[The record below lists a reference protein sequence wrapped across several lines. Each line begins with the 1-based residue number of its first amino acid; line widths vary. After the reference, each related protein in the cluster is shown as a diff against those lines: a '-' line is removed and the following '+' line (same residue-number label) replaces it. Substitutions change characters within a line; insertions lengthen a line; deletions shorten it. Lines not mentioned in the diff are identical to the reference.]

1 MRRFR
6 IWVGEPLGAPAGED
20 ADREGALIRP
30 LRGTSP
36 LGEKGSG
43 GRPGVPPLPTSSAS
57 LRSAPSP
64 KGEGLRAADSRPYS
78 PPETSRGARQ
88 GFAPGAPGGH
98 IGPPLR
104 LFDGIFNY
112 GRAGLGPA
120 PTADTEAVPHF
131 VGNGPKPTR
140 RSQTSRHLL
149 GKARRGCGI
158 ASAAILEQP
167 GPSGPD

>member
-1 MRRFR
+1 MRTRC
-6 IWVGEPLGAPAGED
+6 PLGRRVLFCRENPLLENAFLCSRAQASVHLWAGESLGAS
-20 ADREGALIRP
+20 ADDRNRAARCTRRCRPHPPRFARHLPLKGKACGRLIAAPTVHRKPVGAHSMRP
-30 LRGTSP
+30 PGVRS
-36 LGEKGSG
+36 GST
-43 GRPGVPPLPTSSAS
+43 GRPH
-57 LRSAPSP
+57 
-64 KGEGLRAADSRPYS
+64 
-78 PPETSRGARQ
+78 GA
-88 GFAPGAPGGH
+88 
-98 IGPPLR
+98 
-104 LFDGIFNY
+104 
-112 GRAGLGPA
+112 A

>member
-1 MRRFR
+1 MAAKAAIAKAAYHQIKTAKLVQNVCTSFLRETFQSLGRGAPWGSRRD
-6 IWVGEPLGAPAGED
+6 VGRVSRTHPHPSRLRRATFPLG
-20 ADREGALIRP
+20 
-30 LRGTSP
+30 
-36 LGEKGSG
+36 
-43 GRPGVPPLPTSSAS
+43 
-57 LRSAPSP
+57 
-64 KGEGLRAADSRPYS
+64 GEGLRAADSRPYGLAS
-78 PPETSRGARQ
+78 FKA
-88 GFAPGAPGGH
+88 GGH
-98 IGPPLR
+98 MGPPLR
-104 LFDGIFNY
+104 LFDGIFNP

>member
-1 MRRFR
+1 MCYEAFQNLGREAPWGSRRR
-6 IWVGEPLGAPAGED
+6 RCGPRRRPHPAPAGHQSPR
-20 ADREGALIRP
+20 RE
-30 LRGTSP
+30 
-36 LGEKGSG
+36 EGSG

-64 KGEGLRAADSRPYS
+64 KGEGLRAADSRPYGLKRFLQS
-78 PPETSRGARQ
+78 GRPQ
-88 GFAPGAPGGH
+88 GSS
-98 IGPPLR
+98 LR
-104 LFDGIFNY
+104 FFDGIFNP